1 MKPVP
6 DSLPRIMVVFLCAFA
21 SASCAET
28 QLGVHAVKSLT
39 KSAEAAASPGASAS
53 QTGPFRAKGVTIW
66 DGGETLEGVWVAHP
80 LAERAERV
88 TITNTENGRSIDAAM
103 FHRDSA
109 ITGPAIVISSAAAR
123 ALELTPGVPTG
134 IAIAAIGPAPEPR
147 ETLPPAN
154 AVPARP
160 QPVTGGIETA
170 PAAPLKTLNEPA
182 PAEPVAPAPEVPKP
196 AESAP
201 APASK
206 PKAAPQPAAPAV
218 QESPRLEPGG
228 TWLQI
233 GSFGV
238 ESNAAALVNRLQ
250 GRGQQARYV
259 TRDIGGRM
267 LHIVLIGPLTE
278 EQMPAARAA
287 AKAEGIKDAI
297 KVKP

>member
-6 DSLPRIMVVFLCAFA
+6 DSLPQNHGGFSVRIRERQLRRDTAWR
-21 SASCAET
+21 SCGEIPNEISRGRRVT
-28 QLGVHAVKSLT
+28 GGLGQ
-39 KSAEAAASPGASAS
+39 PD
-53 QTGPFRAKGVTIW
+53 GPFSRERCHHLGWRRNAGRI
-66 DGGETLEGVWVAHP
+66 WVAHP

-218 QESPRLEPGG
+218 QIPPPG
-228 TWLQI
+228 T
-233 GSFGV
+233 
-238 ESNAAALVNRLQ
+238 
-250 GRGQQARYV
+250 GRHLASDWQFRG
-259 TRDIGGRM
+259 
-267 LHIVLIGPLTE
+267 
-278 EQMPAARAA
+278 
-287 AKAEGIKDAI
+287 
-297 KVKP
+297 